1 MDTFKAPFYPKHKV
15 WEKVEEFRTLH
26 PRACEIPVPIDKLI
40 EFDLN
45 LEIIPIPG
53 LRSTWDID
61 ALLFGDLSGIEIDR
75 DIFINELFP
84 YRYRFS
90 LAHELGHL
98 ILHGEIYRKHKFS
111 DIKGWKDFISAI
123 PDQEYSYM
131 EFQAYEFAGR
141 LLVQR
146 DALKEEYDK
155 NLDLVSNLE
164 ASSETNIED
173 NYLADYIS
181 IPIAKRFCVS
191 QEVIQKRLRSEDL
204 LQF

>member
-1 MDTFKAPFYPKHKV
+1 MDTFKAPYYPKQKV

-26 PRACEIPVPIDKLI
+26 PRAREIPVPIDELI

-53 LRSTWDID
+53 LRSTWDTD
-61 ALLFGDLSGIEIDR
+61 AFLLGDLSGIEIDR
-75 DIFINELFP
+75 DIFFNKLFP

-98 ILHGEIYRKHKFS
+98 ILHGEICRKHKFS
-111 DIKGWKDFISAI
+111 DIKAWKNFISAI

-146 DALKEEYDK
+146 DALKEELDK
-155 NLDLVSNLE
+155 NMELVRNLE
-164 ASSETNIED
+164 SGSEIDIGE
-173 NYLADYIS
+173 NYLAEYIS
-181 IPIAKRFCVS
+181 IPIAKHFCVS
-191 QEVIQKRLRSEDL
+191 QEVIQKRLRNEGL